1 MINHTHVCC
10 WCSQN
15 GEMFILHVTSYVDH
29 LLPQF
34 RVPNVDGS
42 IFRFSHVSGEETSIV
57 LYDNMYIYIY
67 IFNIIQLYTYIYI
80 YVNVY
85 YGSPYDCPGL
95 GPPSYKLVYKP
106 HEL

>member
-57 LYDNMYIYIY
+57 LYDNVYIYSIYMYIMDLHMIVQDWRPPVISWFINPMNYS
-67 IFNIIQLYTYIYI
+67 YTSIHI
-80 YVNVY
+80 
-85 YGSPYDCPGL
+85 
-95 GPPSYKLVYKP
+95 
-106 HEL
+106 

>member
-42 IFRFSHVSGEETSIV
+42 IFRFSHVSAEETSIV
-57 LYDNMYIYIY
+57 LYDIMCVYIYTILYNY
-67 IFNIIQLYTYIYI
+67 IHI

-85 YGSPYDCPGL
+85 YGSPYECPGL